1 MYEIGDLVRVRTLDA
16 IPPDDNYIQ
25 DSPSSRS
32 YFGMSEDQLSELHDA
47 GFLRIKY
54 VEEAINAY
62 GGEFRDTTP
71 VEYAL
76 EIPEELGYW
85 FDPVFLENMLE
96 PEAESS
102 SGEDLPDPDPASI
115 WEFLAWEVSV

>member
-1 MYEIGDLVRVRTLDA
+1 MFEIGDLVRVRTLDA

-25 DSPSSRS
+25 DNPSARI
-32 YFGMSEDQLSELHDA
+32 YFGMSEDMLSGLHDA

-62 GGEFRDTTP
+62 GGEFRDDTPP
-71 VEYAL
+71 VEYTL

-96 PEAESS
+96 PESEPVH
-102 SGEDLPDPDPASI
+102 EDLPDPDPESLS
-115 WEFLAWEVSV
+115 EFLAWEGIA

>member
-32 YFGMSEDQLSELHDA
+32 YFGMSEGQLSELHDA

-54 VEEAINAY
+54 VDEAINAY
-62 GGEFRDTTP
+62 GGDFRGTTP
-71 VEYAL
+71 MEYTL

-96 PEAESS
+96 PESVR
-102 SGEDLPDPDPASI
+102 EDLPDPDPESL
-115 WEFLAWEVSV
+115 WGFLAWEVSV

>member
-32 YFGMSEDQLSELHDA
+32 YFGMSEDQLNELHEA

-54 VEEAINAY
+54 MEEAINAY

-71 VEYAL
+71 VEYTL
-76 EIPEELGYW
+76 EIPEELGYC
-85 FDPVFLENMLE
+85 FNPVFLENMLE

-102 SGEDLPDPDPASI
+102 SGEDLPDPDSASL
-115 WEFLAWEVSV
+115 WELLAWEVSV